1 MKVEAGVMLFWWLVF
16 GGIHVVLSSRR
27 VRPTLVAGMG
37 EWPFWGAYSIAALAT
52 FVPLVAYFF
61 RHKHEGLHFWSARM
75 ITHDLTVVLMA
86 FAAALL
92 ATGLAARPPSAV
104 MGQASPQVRGIL
116 RVTRHPTFAAF
127 FVFGLAH
134 CLVNGFLVD
143 LIFFGGF
150 AVFAW
155 LGAWHQDR
163 RKVVEVPGYAEMKAA
178 TSFIPFAA
186 VVRKKQ
192 PLALAEINWIAAA
205 LGFVVFY
212 AVRAFHERWFGGVF

>member
-155 LGAWHQDR
+155 LGAFGYRDEFPTAIELLRSGRVKTEFLVTDAFPLDR
-163 RKVVEVPGYAEMKAA
+163 IAEGFERQRSKDKTLKVVITP
-178 TSFIPFAA
+178 
-186 VVRKKQ
+186 
-192 PLALAEINWIAAA
+192 
-205 LGFVVFY
+205 
-212 AVRAFHERWFGGVF
+212 